1 MRYVA
6 DSSLVIRLYLRS
18 AETENIE
25 RFLEEGEKTLGIS
38 DLARIEVLNVL
49 FRERPCAEQ
58 FLSDLRNKRRFAF
71 EPVDWTDAFQRAESL
86 ARRFSPILNPGGHDL
101 VLVAAAV
108 AAGGSYFLSF
118 DRNSNQRVLAAAA
131 GLKVWPLLDKDEK
144 GLLKHAI
151 QQSVG

>member
-6 DSSLVIRLYLRS
+6 DSSLIIRLYLRS
-18 AETENIE
+18 AETESIE

-49 FRERPCAEQ
+49 FREKPCADQ
-58 FLSDLRNKRRFAF
+58 FLSDLREKRRFRF
-71 EPVDWTDAFQRAESL
+71 ESVDWTDAFQRAESL
-86 ARRFSPILNPGGHDL
+86 ARRFSSILNPGGHDL
-101 VLVAAAV
+101 VLVAAAA
-108 AAGGSYFLSF
+108 AAGASYFLSF

-131 GLKVWPLLDKDEK
+131 GLKVWPILDKNEK

-151 QQSVG
+151 QHSVG